1 MTANTLYR
9 IGRPAQNL
17 VTGILL
23 AGMVIIAIQNTVGQD
38 LMLDY
43 YLKHH
48 SVELVARR

>member
-1 MTANTLYR
+1 MTSTTRMR

-23 AGMVIIAIQNTVGQD
+23 MGMVIIAIQNTVGQD

-43 YLKHH
+43 YVKHY
-48 SVELVARR
+48 SIELQPRH